1 MNKKILQVNNVTKD
15 YRMGEVTVQAL
26 RGVSFDLFAGEFAVI
41 LGPSGSGK
49 STMLNIL
56 GGIDTSTSGSV
67 IYKGKDICA
76 VSERELTKYRR
87 IAVGFVFQFYNL
99 IPNLTARENILL
111 ATELSE
117 NPIPAGALLESI
129 GLSDRSNH
137 FPSQLSGGQQQRVA
151 IARALSKN
159 PDILLCDEPTG
170 ALDFATGI
178 QVLRLLKDFNSE
190 YGKTVIIVTHNA
202 PIANM
207 GDRVFYIKDGLVDRV
222 TCNPRPVSPEEVSW

>member
-1 MNKKILQVNNVTKD
+1 MEKVLEVNNVTKE
-15 YRMGEVTVQAL
+15 YQMGEVTVQAL
-26 RGVSFDLFAGEFAVI
+26 RGVTCDLYRGEFVVI

-56 GGIDTSTSGSV
+56 GGIDKSSSGSV
-67 IYKGKDICA
+67 IYKNRDICTA
-76 VSERELTKYRR
+76 SERELTRYRR

-99 IPNLTARENILL
+99 IPNLTARENIML
-111 ATELSE
+111 AAELSDK
-117 NPIPAGALLESI
+117 PIPANTLLESI

-170 ALDFATGI
+170 ALDFSTGI
-178 QVLRLLKDFNSE
+178 QVLRLLLNFNRE

-202 PIANM
+202 PIADM
-207 GDRVFYIKDGLVDRV
+207 GDRVFNIKDGLVDKV
-222 TCNPRPVSPEEVSW
+222 TTNTHPVAPEEVAW